1 MDSAELS
8 RLLGVWTD
16 ADERLPDALAR
27 TISEL
32 VDHGFVPAG
41 STLPP
46 QRELA
51 QVLGVAR
58 GTVASALAMLE
69 AGGYVVSTRGSGTR
83 VRSGRVSAEHRA
95 GGRLFSFTNAPRD
108 VIDLSSGA
116 LPASAV
122 TREVLSASLD
132 GVNPYLE
139 TDGYFPAGLPVLRQA
154 IAEHLTRDGVPTRP
168 AEVLVTSG
176 AQQATSLAIRGLLD
190 PGDLVLTEDPSYRGA
205 LCALRDH
212 GVRLEGVPLRD
223 GGVDVGLVARAAVRR
238 PAALYCQ
245 TSVHNPT
252 GQSMTKDARSALAGV
267 VNRHGLPV
275 VEDCCS
281 YDLTLSGRPASTLTG
296 LVAPELH
303 LSCWTMS
310 KLFWGGLRVGWV
322 RADEARI
329 RRLVELRKVD
339 DLATSIVD
347 QLYAVRLLRR
357 AAAARRE
364 RQAMLTKHL
373 ASTERVL
380 REMAPAWTWR
390 RIIGGSGLWVDT
402 GTDAVAFVEQAKRAG
417 VKLAAGPSF
426 SPHDGHRTMLR
437 LPLWHDGAELR
448 RGLGAALGE

>member
-1 MDSAELS
+1 M
-8 RLLGVWTD
+8 
-16 ADERLPDALAR
+16 
-27 TISEL
+27 
-32 VDHGFVPAG
+32 
-41 STLPP
+41 
-46 QRELA
+46 
-51 QVLGVAR
+51 
-58 GTVASALAMLE
+58 
-69 AGGYVVSTRGSGTR
+69 TR
-83 VRSGRVSAEHRA
+83 H
-95 GGRLFSFTNAPRD
+95 
-108 VIDLSSGA
+108 
-116 LPASAV
+116 
-122 TREVLSASLD
+122 
-132 GVNPYLE
+132 
-139 TDGYFPAGLPVLRQA
+139 
-154 IAEHLTRDGVPTRP
+154 
-168 AEVLVTSG
+168 
-176 AQQATSLAIRGLLD
+176 
-190 PGDLVLTEDPSYRGA
+190 
-205 LCALRDH
+205 
-212 GVRLEGVPLRD
+212 
-223 GGVDVGLVARAAVRR
+223 ARAA
-238 PAALYCQ
+238 
-245 TSVHNPT
+245 
-252 GQSMTKDARSALAGV
+252 LADV
-267 VNRHGLPV
+267 VNRRGLPV

-357 AAAARRE
+357 AADARRE
-364 RQAMLTKHL
+364 RQVMLTTHL

-390 RIIGGSGLWVDT
+390 RIVGGSGLWVDT